1 MYVHMYVQYIR
12 MCICT
17 VCMCICMYST
27 VRMCIY
33 TVYICIC
40 MYSMYVHVYSLYVH
54 MYSIYSTYL
63 YVHVCM
69 YGPYINMT
77 VCHISVQV
85 HCPFLPSPLRWPR
98 CSYSVPPPS
107 LSFLCSSI
115 KQRGST
121 CNVWGVPLI
130 RAPASVTSNT
140 CTAPTRISR
149 TLYCAVQWRNNY
161 KMHQMMS
168 VSLSKS
174 HLHPFSLKILS
185 VAWLVK

>member
-1 MYVHMYVQYIR
+1 MYSTYVCAYVQYIFVYVCIVCMCMCTVY

-17 VCMCICMYST
+17 VCT
-27 VRMCIY
+27 
-33 TVYICIC
+33 
-40 MYSMYVHVYSLYVH
+40 YVH
-54 MYSIYSTYL
+54 IYSTYL

-121 CNVWGVPLI
+121 CNVWGVSLI

-140 CTAPTRISR
+140 CTAPTRISH